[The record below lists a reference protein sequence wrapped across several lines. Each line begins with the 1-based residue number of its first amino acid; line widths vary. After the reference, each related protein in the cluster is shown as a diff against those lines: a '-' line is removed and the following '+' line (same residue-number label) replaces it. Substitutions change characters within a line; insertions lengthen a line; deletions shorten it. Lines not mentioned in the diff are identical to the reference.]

1 MIQQMDAALL
11 SLQGAA
17 GARKLYGPEHA
28 AANRQTTL
36 SVELLG
42 GLFST
47 RPRLRV
53 VCLDGALLFDD
64 AQLPSNVRFNDV
76 LIPLLAAHE
85 IEWIE
90 FGAGLTK
97 AELVEFLVQLE
108 SPPEHAGRLGTP
120 HVRVGRIGRGES
132 RAYDGA
138 TVASRGGGG
147 VGGVGDDGA
156 GGFAGGDGGP
166 LPEGAHI
173 LSIDREQQIEQF
185 KQIWMALRRG
195 NRPDDRLSELVESIR
210 LAVAVGADVCRQL
223 AEVKNHDEYTFV
235 HTVNVAILSAALG
248 EAVGMGPNQVFDLTM
263 ASLLHDVGKQHT
275 PLTILNKPGK
285 LDDAERKRMERHT
298 VDGAAILMSRPGC
311 PDFAPIVAFEHHA
324 NIDGT
329 GYPNL
334 SRSKR
339 PHLAS
344 QIVHV
349 ADVFDAL
356 RTNRPYRAAL
366 DAEKVRSML
375 LEAAGKSFDAALVNL
390 FLERVVKLSPGP
402 SQPASKTPRA
412 A

>member
-1 MIQQMDAALL
+1 MIRQMDAALL

-28 AANRQTTL
+28 AANRQTALT
-36 SVELLG
+36 VEQLG
-42 GLFST
+42 ALFLW
-47 RPRLRV
+47 RPKLRV

-76 LIPLLAAHE
+76 LIPLLGAHE

-90 FGAGLTK
+90 FQAGLTK
-97 AELVEFLVQLE
+97 AELIDFLVQLE
-108 SPPEHAGRLGTP
+108 GPTEEAGRVGRLGTP
-120 HVRVGRIGRGES
+120 HVRVGRIGRGDS

-138 TVASRGGGG
+138 TVGGHGGGG
-147 VGGVGDDGA
+147 AVGTA
-156 GGFAGGDGGP
+156 GFAGGEADL
-166 LPEGAHI
+166 LPGDAQI
-173 LSIDREQQIEQF
+173 ISIDREQQIEQF
-185 KQIWMALRRG
+185 KQIWKALRAG
-195 NRPDDRLSELVESIR
+195 GRPDNRLCELVESIR

-223 AEVKNHDEYTFV
+223 AEVKHHDEYTFV

-375 LEAAGKSFDAALVNL
+375 MEAAGKSFDTALVNL
-390 FLERVVKLSPGP
+390 FLERVVKLSPGS
-402 SQPASKTPRA
+402 SQPAAKTPKVA
-412 A
+412 